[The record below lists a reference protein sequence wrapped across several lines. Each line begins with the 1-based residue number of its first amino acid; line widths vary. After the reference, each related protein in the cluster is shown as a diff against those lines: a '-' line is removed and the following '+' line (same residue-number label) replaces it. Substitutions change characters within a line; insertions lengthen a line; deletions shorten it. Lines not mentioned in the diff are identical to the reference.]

1 MVSLVNRNPR
11 LNILHLSSEQFKRI
25 GTGAQ
30 REEGKS
36 CSWGPLAILV
46 VQRDCQRLQNSFEG
60 QLAFEVCQRQ
70 RDVEL
75 PASKHDKLPRTW
87 VHTSVKT
94 FLLWSIFAQKWW
106 CVCLDIGDFLHNGGV
121 FVCRPQ
127 YCLFHSEMPVEF
139 SMKTMIMA
147 VCSQKV

>member
-1 MVSLVNRNPR
+1 MGTAS
-11 LNILHLSSEQFKRI
+11 HSGCSKGLSK
-25 GTGAQ
+25 AP
-30 REEGKS
+30 K
-36 CSWGPLAILV
+36 
-46 VQRDCQRLQNSFEG
+46 

-75 PASKHDKLPRTW
+75 PASKHDKLLRTW

-106 CVCLDIGDFLHNGGV
+106 CVCLYIGDFLHNGGV

-139 SMKTMIMA
+139 SMKTMMMA